1 METSFNSQAF
11 NTQSIYNNHLSN
23 NSCPMEICYNNGN
36 LPNGGLGTRP
46 NNSNELTQMQT
57 HRSGGSI
64 SVRKIVM
71 ERYVILFSS
80 TKTHFY

>member
-1 METSFNSQAF
+1 
-11 NTQSIYNNHLSN
+11 
-23 NSCPMEICYNNGN
+23 MEICYNNGN

-46 NNSNELTQMQT
+46 NNSNELTQVPT

-71 ERYVILFSS
+71 ERYGIL
-80 TKTHFY
+80 Y